1 MIQGATCVCILKEE
15 LIMGMDSPAPNQM
28 VSPTQVW
35 AHLST
40 DLQLQIVHLFAQ
52 LAAHFVLAQAEPV
65 HQTRK
70 ETTDGLSSLTE
81 QNPA

>member
-1 MIQGATCVCILKEE
+1 MA
-15 LIMGMDSPAPNQM
+15 MDSPVPNQM

-35 AHLST
+35 THLSP
-40 DLQLQIVHLFAQ
+40 DLQLRIVHLLAQ

-70 ETTDGLSSLTE
+70 ETTDGLSSSTE
-81 QNPA
+81 QDST

>member
-1 MIQGATCVCILKEE
+1 MT
-15 LIMGMDSPAPNQM
+15 MDSPTPNQM

-40 DLQLQIVHLFAQ
+40 DLQVHIVQLFAQ

-70 ETTDGLSSLTE
+70 ETTDGLSSTTE
-81 QNPA
+81 QDSA

>member
-1 MIQGATCVCILKEE
+1 MA
-15 LIMGMDSPAPNQM
+15 MDSPAPNQM

-40 DLQLQIVHLFAQ
+40 DLQLHIVHLFAQ

-70 ETTDGLSSLTE
+70 ETTDGLSSITE